1 LIRFNQV
8 QKISRSVEGS
18 SGSLNAVQIKQKR
31 HGNGKDMK
39 VLEEVYRHRDNAS
52 KDTKT
57 ETKAKIIESNKTLT
71 KSCCS

>member
-1 LIRFNQV
+1 
-8 QKISRSVEGS
+8 
-18 SGSLNAVQIKQKR
+18 
-31 HGNGKDMK
+31 MK

-71 KSCCS
+71 KSCGS